1 MKIFIKYENN
11 KKILLNISNFQ
22 SIHSIIYQYLEK
34 IDRSNDLLDD
44 YFLDYNGIYLNK
56 DYSLEKY
63 GIIDGTEL
71 NLNKKKKGG
80 NFNEFFNFAM
90 KNPIIVIIVF
100 IIVYIP
106 IILLPIG
113 FLPALSALI
122 KSILG
127 KGLDALSTYLVCKLG
142 KTTIVKRLNMFLN
155 FFKYFVFILM
165 VYVIITFPLILLCI
179 TLKGHSVK
187 DDPLKMCSPLK
198 AGSLAGVILTSVFFI
213 IYISHRGFNYVLSPI
228 IYIFKQFFITNT
240 ILVPILEAIEKIF
253 NKIKYIPIRFIP
265 FIGSGIGAYI
275 DFLEPLVGILK
286 ELFSNITMVGCKAK
300 LNLDFLKKIKPPN
313 PCDLLKKCA
322 SGKYKEEEG
331 QHDKKGDNNNKNNN
345 YIEPNIMSSN
355 IDYYLFKKEP
365 IPLCKIDKDKCC
377 NPENFLTIADQL
389 FNVLNNN
396 FISGLLQNA
405 GIFTHYLLFTECLF
419 DEARYGLSKDLDDLY
434 TEENIIKE
442 KPRIEKKLFEID
454 KKIEVIND
462 LGVDYAEKTE
472 SNYVRGNSIF
482 KTIFKDLFLNA
493 FCNILS
499 TSKSSLDIIVQ
510 LGDIKDFA
518 DMLKS
523 GASTGVMVGI
533 MYVITFIV
541 LLICGLCGV
550 F

>member
-34 IDRSNDLLDD
+34 IDKSNDSLDD

-63 GIIDGTEL
+63 DIIDDTEL
-71 NLNKKKKGG
+71 TLNKKKKGG
-80 NFNEFFNFAM
+80 NFGEFFSFAM
-90 KNPIIVIIVF
+90 KNPIIVICVF
-100 IIVYIP
+100 IIVFIP
-106 IILLPIG
+106 MFLLPLG
-113 FLPALSALI
+113 FLPTLSALI
-122 KSILG
+122 KSILS
-127 KGLDALSTYLVCKLG
+127 KGLESLSTYLVCKLG

-179 TLKGHSVK
+179 TLKGQSIK
-187 DDPLKMCSPLK
+187 DDPLKLCGPLRV
-198 AGSLAGVILTSVFFI
+198 GSLAGVILTSVFFI
-213 IYISHRGFNYVLSPI
+213 IYFAHRGFNYILGPI
-228 IYIFKQFFITNT
+228 IYVFKQFFITNT

-253 NKIKYIPIRFIP
+253 NKLKYIPVRFIP
-265 FIGSGIGAYI
+265 FIGPGIGAYI
-275 DFLEPLVGILK
+275 DFLEPMVGILK
-286 ELFSNITMVGCKAK
+286 EMFSNITMVGCKAK
-300 LNLDFLKKIKPPN
+300 LNLNFIKKPPN
-313 PCDLLKKCA
+313 PCDILKKCA
-322 SGKYKEEEG
+322 SGKYKENEENE
-331 QHDKKGDNNNKNNN
+331 DNKNKNGNNN
-345 YIEPNIMSSN
+345 YKEINITSSN

-365 IPLCKIDKDKCC
+365 IPLCKVDKDKCC
-377 NPENFLTIADQL
+377 NPENFLTIANQL
-389 FNVLNNN
+389 FDLLNNN
-396 FISGLLQNA
+396 FVSGRLQNS
-405 GIFTHYLLFTECLF
+405 GIFSHYLLFTECFF
-419 DEARYGLSKDLDDLY
+419 DEAKYGLTRDLEDLF

-442 KPRIEKKLFEID
+442 KPIIKKKLAEID
-454 KKIEVIND
+454 KKIEVINQ
-462 LGVDYAEKTE
+462 LGADFAEKTN
-472 SNYVRGNSIF
+472 SSYVRGNSMF

-523 GASTGVMVGI
+523 GASTGVIVGI
-533 MYVITFIV
+533 MYFITYIV

>member
-34 IDRSNDLLDD
+34 IDKSNDLLDD

-63 GIIDGTEL
+63 DIIDGTEL

-80 NFNEFFNFAM
+80 NFSEFFSFAM
-90 KNPIIVIIVF
+90 KNPIIVGSVFIIVF
-100 IIVYIP
+100 IP
-106 IILLPIG
+106 MFLLPLG
-113 FLPALSALI
+113 FLPTLSALI
-122 KSILG
+122 KSILS
-127 KGLDALSTYLVCKLG
+127 KGLDSLSRYLVCKLG

-179 TLKGHSVK
+179 TLKGKSIK
-187 DDPLKMCSPLK
+187 DDPLQMCSPLK
-198 AGSLAGVILTSVFFI
+198 AGSLAGVILTSVFFM
-213 IYISHRGFNYVLSPI
+213 IYFAHRGFNYILAPI

-253 NKIKYIPIRFIP
+253 NKVKYIPITFIP
-265 FIGSGIGAYI
+265 FIGPGIGAYI
-275 DFLEPLVGILK
+275 NFLEPMVSILK
-286 ELFSNITMVGCKAK
+286 QLFSNITMVGCKAK
-300 LNLDFLKKIKPPN
+300 LNLNFIKNLKPPN

-322 SGKYKEEEG
+322 SGKYKENDEDE
-331 QHDKKGDNNNKNNN
+331 DNKKDNKNGNNN
-345 YIEPNIMSSN
+345 YKEVNITSSN

-365 IPLCKIDKDKCC
+365 IPLCKVDKDMCC
-377 NPENFLTIADQL
+377 NPENFLTIGNQL
-389 FNVLNNN
+389 FDALNNN
-396 FISGLLQNA
+396 FISGMLQSS
-405 GIFTHYLLFTECLF
+405 GIFNHYLLFTECFF
-419 DEARYGLSKDLDDLY
+419 DEAKYGLNKNLDDLF

-442 KPRIEKKLFEID
+442 KPAIKKKLVEID
-454 KKIEVIND
+454 KKIEIINE
-462 LGVDYAEKTE
+462 LGVDFAEKTN
-472 SNYVRGNSIF
+472 SNYVRGNSMF

-499 TSKSSLDIIVQ
+499 TSKSSLDILIQ

-533 MYVITFIV
+533 MYFITFIV